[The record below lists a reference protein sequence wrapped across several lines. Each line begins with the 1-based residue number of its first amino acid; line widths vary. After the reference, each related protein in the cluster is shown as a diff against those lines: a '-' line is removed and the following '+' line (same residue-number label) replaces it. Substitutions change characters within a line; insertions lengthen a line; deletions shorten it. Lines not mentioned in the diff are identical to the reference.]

1 MFPVTF
7 VFQFRNEINFVVFHK
22 GFPDTAFRKYLKHST
37 IISEIL

>member
-1 MFPVTF
+1 MFPLTF

-22 GFPDTAFRKYLKHST
+22 GFPDKKYLKHST